1 MPGKSIVPL
10 GHQESE
16 EEAIVKRVTVLGVL
30 CALAVPMSPTM
41 VFADMGPSGWI
52 VIPEAIWAAA
62 SGGGTWV
69 TSLQIIASV
78 SGTSVGVQFFYQNG
92 ADFRTVSLFTS
103 VPTRETVRYNNILQ
117 HLGTIDTDFT
127 YYGRVGMLL
136 IFGQD
141 ASHPVW
147 AQALTANGNYG
158 KTYPSFVWKAT
169 ANTAEVGRQMIIMGI
184 MNDATFRTGTGFW
197 NSTFGDMNVTF
208 YVMAWQNSAY
218 GSFTKTFTPH
228 GFLSFNPFTEAG
240 LGASTIT
247 NAWLWVWP
255 TVSSGTGEGL
265 FCFGSLANNS
275 TNDTY
280 ALIAQ
285 PFQ

>member
-1 MPGKSIVPL
+1 
-10 GHQESE
+10 
-16 EEAIVKRVTVLGVL
+16 VKRLAVLSVL
-30 CALAVPMSPTM
+30 CALAVLTSSTM
-41 VFADMGPSGWI
+41 VLADMAPSQWV

-69 TSLQIIASV
+69 TNLQIIASV
-78 SGTSVGVQFFYQNG
+78 SGTNVSIEFFYQNG
-92 ADFRTVSLFTS
+92 GDFRTVFLFTS
-103 VPTRETVRYNNILQ
+103 VATRETVRYNNILQ
-117 HLGTIDTDFT
+117 HMGTIDTAFS
-127 YYGRVGMLL
+127 YYGRVGTLL
-136 IFGQD
+136 ISGQD
-141 ASHPVW
+141 ASHPLW

-169 ANTAEVGRQMIIMGI
+169 ANTADVGRQMIIMGI
-184 MNDATFRTGTGFW
+184 MKDTTFRTGTGFW
-197 NSTFGDMNVTF
+197 NSTSGTMDVTF

-218 GSFTKTFTPH
+218 GSFTKTFNAY

-247 NAWLWVWP
+247 NSWLWIWP
-255 TVSSGTGEGL
+255 TAKTGSGEGL
-265 FCFGSLANNS
+265 FCFGSLANNI